1 MSIRC
6 IDDIKGIH
14 TADMYAYKSV
24 ICIDVYYVVKDSQ
37 ADIRYLPGL

>member
-24 ICIDVYYVVKDSQ
+24 ICIDVVKDSQ